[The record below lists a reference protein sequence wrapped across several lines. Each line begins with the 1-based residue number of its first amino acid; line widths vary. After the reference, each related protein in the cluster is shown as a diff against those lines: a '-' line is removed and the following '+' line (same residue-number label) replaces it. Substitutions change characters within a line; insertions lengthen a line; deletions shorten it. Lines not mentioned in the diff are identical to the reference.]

1 MSAADAPSQ
10 DVSEQY
16 AVTAEYFGLMMRAFA
31 PEQSA
36 VLRRALRHADPGAG
50 PVLDLGA
57 GTGDATVDVL
67 DALPGAEVIAVEPAR
82 AMRSVLLNRL
92 AARPDLD
99 DRVTVVAGEL
109 AAAELPTSLGGVVML
124 NVLGHFARDQRA
136 ELFATFAAHLTPGLP
151 VVLSLQAPAGPVVV
165 PRTLATSTHLGSTEY
180 QAWMEAMPSG
190 EETVRWTMRYV
201 TLRRGEVLD
210 EQLTEYEFHHFGVD
224 QLRDEVGRAGFD
236 IQAGEGE
243 VHVLVRR

>member
-67 DALPGAEVIAVEPAR
+67 DALPDAEVIAVEPAR
-82 AMRSVLLNRL
+82 AMRGVLLNRL

-99 DRVTVVAGEL
+99 DRVTVIAREL
-109 AAAELPTSLGGVVML
+109 AAAELPTSLGGV
-124 NVLGHFARDQRA
+124 
-136 ELFATFAAHLTPGLP
+136 
-151 VVLSLQAPAGPVVV
+151 
-165 PRTLATSTHLGSTEY
+165 STEY
-180 QAWMEAMPSG
+180 QAWMEAVPSG
-190 EETVRWTMRYV
+190 EETVRWTMRCV

-224 QLRDEVGRAGFD
+224 QVRDEVGRAGFD